1 MPIKAVHRVFRRSAI
16 MSDELKAMLDRV
28 RDYQMSQEE
37 KRAQEI
43 GFAFGNV
50 HYENERV
57 TRDMVARSLPP
68 SDRRQSSESGLG
80 W

>member
-1 MPIKAVHRVFRRSAI
+1 
-16 MSDELKAMLDRV
+16 MSDELKALLDRV
-28 RDYQMSQEE
+28 RDYQMSPEE
-37 KRAQEI
+37 KQAQEI

-57 TRDMVARSLPP
+57 TRDMVARSLPS
-68 SDRRQSSESGLG
+68 SDRHSSKSSLR

>member
-1 MPIKAVHRVFRRSAI
+1 

-28 RDYQMSQEE
+28 RDYQMSPEE
-37 KRAQEI
+37 KQAQEI

-57 TRDMVARSLPP
+57 TREWSGIFPS
-68 SDRRQSSESGLG
+68 SDRRHSSKSGLG